1 MLNTERGF
9 VMRCSIITAIRDAA
23 RRRLFALTAISFIGL
38 VGVLA
43 TSSVG
48 HAQLPGATLRD
59 QLKSLE
65 QLHGVE
71 VRGLDR
77 VGDEPARQT
86 VGDLRRQVMGLL
98 RNYSYVVLQSDDADV
113 RGVRILASQG
123 PAADVRSG
131 QRRSSPQA
139 PKRDARMDAQTINAT
154 LVGFGGREYDMPLA
168 IDTGAESVILP
179 ASMRAVLGVDDS
191 AELQDKTIK
200 TPDGPVEAKAGLLPA
215 VRVGE
220 VVAENVDVA
229 FVPDGSVGGAVL
241 GNSFLK
247 QFKVSFDSDTAQLMI
262 MEQ

>member
-1 MLNTERGF
+1 M
-9 VMRCSIITAIRDAA
+9 
-23 RRRLFALTAISFIGL
+23 FAFTAISLIGL
-38 VGVLA
+38 IGVLA

-48 HAQLPGATLRD
+48 HAQLPGATLRE

-86 VGDLRRQVMGLL
+86 AGDLRRQVMGLL
-98 RNYSYVVLQSDDADV
+98 RNYSYVVLQSDDEDV

-123 PAADVRSG
+123 PAADVRSDAK
-131 QRRSSPQA
+131 RKPLPSASR
-139 PKRDARMDAQTINAT
+139 RDARIDAQTINAT
-154 LVGFGGREYDMPLA
+154 LVGFGGREYDMPLS

-191 AELQDKTIK
+191 AELRDKVIRTQN
-200 TPDGPVEAKAGLLPA
+200 GAVEAKAGLLPA
-215 VRVGE
+215 VRVGD

-247 QFKVSFDSDTAQLMI
+247 QFKVSFDSETAQLMI